1 MIKELDE
8 EKSKAASALK
18 EQQKMKT
25 VLEQKSIEL
34 KKNLLLN
41 EELTDKLERL
51 RQERDNIITER
62 NKLAM
67 DQQALVADKEV
78 RTSMVFNIVYHIGR
92 NFIHENYTKSF
103 KTN

>member
-1 MIKELDE
+1 MVKELDE
-8 EKSKAASALK
+8 EKLKVANALK

-25 VLEQKSIEL
+25 VLEQKTIEL

-51 RQERDNIITER
+51 RQERDNVMAER

-78 RTSMVFNIVYHIGR
+78 RTLIGMFLR
-92 NFIHENYTKSF
+92 HENFTKSSI
-103 KTN
+103 TAYICLQGC